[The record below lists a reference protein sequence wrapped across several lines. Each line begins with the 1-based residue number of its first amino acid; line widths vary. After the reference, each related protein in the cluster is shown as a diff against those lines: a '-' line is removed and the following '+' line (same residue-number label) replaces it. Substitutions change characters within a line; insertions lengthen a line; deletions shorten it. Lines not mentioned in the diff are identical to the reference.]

1 MKLKQKLEIKK
12 DALNQQE
19 GKLSYFLPAPKV
31 IFWGPRKDMRYA
43 LPVPTPGL
51 MENVLVISS
60 FQNVLIAQYPHT
72 HMPHFY
78 S

>member
-1 MKLKQKLEIKK
+1 M
-12 DALNQQE
+12 
-19 GKLSYFLPAPKV
+19 SYFLPVPKV
-31 IFWGPRKDMRYA
+31 IFWGPRKDMRYV

-51 MENVLVISS
+51 MENVLVICS
-60 FQNVLIAQYPHT
+60 FQKVLIAQYPP